1 MMEKITIK
9 GYAAKHKLSIFDV
22 VKMTKSGQLPT
33 ETVQENGKDTLYIL
47 LENGVEERVENPTD
61 REESK
66 APYSLKKENERL
78 KREIRELKEEIARLK
93 NSV

>member
-1 MMEKITIK
+1 MEKITIK
-9 GYAAKHKLSIFDV
+9 GYAAKYKLSIFDV

-47 LENGVEERVENPTD
+47 LDNDVEEKVEKPTL

-66 APYSLKKENERL
+66 APYGLKKENERL
-78 KREIRELKEEIARLK
+78 KKEIDKLKEEIARLK
-93 NSV
+93 KGV